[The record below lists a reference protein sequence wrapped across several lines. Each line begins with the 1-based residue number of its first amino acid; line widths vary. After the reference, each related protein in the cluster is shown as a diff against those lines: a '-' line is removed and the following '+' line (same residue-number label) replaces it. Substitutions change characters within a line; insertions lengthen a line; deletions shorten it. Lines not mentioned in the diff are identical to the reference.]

1 MPMDAQ
7 RYARL
12 RSLFDAVVDAPSQ
25 ERRARLDAL
34 EADAALVDEALDLI
48 EQSERRNTEQLGRPL
63 QAALSQVTVEA
74 APGDQF
80 GVWRVE
86 RELGRG
92 GMGAVYLVQRDDGH
106 FRQTAALKFIRG
118 SAAVGAVAYFTRER
132 QLLATLAHPQ
142 IARLLDGGATAQG
155 RPYLV
160 MEYIDGMPIDVY
172 CTAHRLGQ
180 RAVLELFASACAAV
194 AFAHRQLIVHCDLKP
209 SNLLVTGEGRPVLL
223 DFGIAQLVDRVG
235 GDGAAPGDDADAPVA
250 AAYTPRYASPEQ
262 RDGRRV
268 TVASDIYSLG
278 TVLRELLT
286 SHHDAATAIG
296 PELAALLAKA
306 THADAERRYA
316 SVDAFCDD
324 IAALLTRRPLRA
336 MPATAPYRA
345 RKFVRRRWPWLLA
358 AAVFALTV
366 TAFSAKVVIESR
378 RARIAEQSALAERDR
393 ALQAEAAARASE
405 VSANEVSDFLTSVF
419 DGANPDAGTGNIPTG
434 VLVDQAVARVEQ
446 DLGAQPATQSQMYAA
461 LAGVQAA
468 IEQPQRSIASY
479 ERAIAI
485 ERGLHRPLVLA
496 RMLMKSAVV
505 RLKFSD
511 GPQML
516 EEAREAMAL
525 VERHGQP
532 DSPLM
537 VDAMTVHADML
548 GVHGDPQQAAQMFER
563 AVALARR
570 IEPGSRRL
578 AITVGTAG
586 WHYRRIGDLDRATG
600 LLDEQVVLLAKEGGE
615 QDMDYQTALE
625 TLASTYG
632 QARRFDESETAFRKL
647 IDLRRASGRLDSEY
661 GAWSLSQFGRMLTSA
676 GRPLEAIQ
684 WLRESVAVSERKL
697 ADDGAARGVLLNLLG
712 TAADRAGD
720 YALAETSFRAALAIL
735 DKVWKEENATLA
747 LIRHKFGASL
757 LRAGKRAEATA
768 RLRQARDQYLRFQ
781 LHDDVDLLE
790 ARLSYADALRQ
801 NGNTAAAGEEL
812 DAIALHYDQLL
823 PPEAARHAHLR
834 ALVQLGHVPLT
845 DTLQALQR
853 SETQMRDALGDQDA
867 RSWLVCLDRA
877 ELLQADGQKAAAST
891 LAAEILARVQPR
903 VVPESPLLERIR
915 RLL

>member
-1 MPMDAQ
+1 MDAE

-12 RSLFDAVVDAPSQ
+12 RTLFDAVIDEPAE
-25 ERRARLDAL
+25 ERRALLDAVEL
-34 EADAALVDEALDLI
+34 DAAVIDEVLELI
-48 EQSERRNTEQLGRPL
+48 VQSERRNTEQLGKPL

-118 SAAVGAVAYFTRER
+118 SAEVAAVAYFTRER

-142 IARLLDGGATAQG
+142 IARLLDGGATVQG

-160 MEYIDGMPIDVY
+160 MEYIDGMPIDAY
-172 CTAHRLGQ
+172 CKAHSLGH
-180 RAVLELFASACAAV
+180 RAVLELFASASAAV
-194 AFAHRQLIVHCDLKP
+194 AFAHRQLVVHCDLKP

-235 GDGAAPGDDADAPVA
+235 GDSGAPTDGADAPAA

-262 RDGRRV
+262 REGRRV

-286 SHHDAATAIG
+286 LAADVAAIG

-306 THADAERRYA
+306 THADADRRYV
-316 SVDAFCDD
+316 SVDALCDD
-324 IAALLTRRPLRA
+324 IAAFLARRPLRA
-336 MPATAPYRA
+336 VPATAPYRA
-345 RKFVRRRWPWLLA
+345 RKFVQRRWPWLLA

-366 TAFSAKVVIESR
+366 MAFSAKVVIESR

-393 ALQAEAAARASE
+393 ALLAEAAARASE

-419 DGANPDAGTGNIPTG
+419 NGANPDAGTGNIPTG

-446 DLGAQPATQSQMYAA
+446 DLSAQPATRSQMYAA
-461 LAGVQAA
+461 LAGVQEA

-485 ERGLHRPLVLA
+485 ERGLQRPLVLA
-496 RMLMKSAVV
+496 RMLMKSAAV
-505 RLKFSD
+505 RLKFAD
-511 GPQML
+511 GPQQML
-516 EEAREAMAL
+516 NEAREALQL

-532 DSPLM
+532 DSPLL
-537 VDAMTVHADML
+537 VDAMTVFADVL
-548 GVHGDPQQAAQMFER
+548 GMHGDPKQATQVFER
-563 AVALARR
+563 AMALARR

-578 AITVGTAG
+578 AFTVGTAG
-586 WHYRRIGDLDRATG
+586 WYFGRNGDLDRATQ
-600 LLDEQVVLLAKEGGE
+600 LLSEQLTLLAKVVGE
-615 QDMDYQTALE
+615 RDMDYQGALE

-632 QARRFDESETAFRKL
+632 QARRFEESETAFRKL
-647 IDLRRASGRLDSEY
+647 IDLRRATGQLDSDY

-684 WLRESVAVSERKL
+684 WLRESVAISERKL
-697 ADDGAARGVLLNLLG
+697 ADDGVARGVLLNLLG

-720 YALAETSFRAALAIL
+720 YALAESSFRAALAIL
-735 DKVWKEENATLA
+735 DKVWKEDRASLA

-757 LRAGKRAEATA
+757 LRAGKRAEATV
-768 RLRQARDQYLRFQ
+768 RLRLARDQYVKHQ
-781 LHDDVDLLE
+781 PHDNVDLLE

-801 NGNTAAAGEEL
+801 NGDVAAADAEL
-812 DAIALHYDQLL
+812 DAIAAHVDRLL
-823 PPEAARHAHLR
+823 PPEAARLAHLR
-834 ALVQLGHVPLT
+834 ALVRRGQVPLA
-845 DTLQALQR
+845 DTLKALIQ
-853 SETQMRDALGDQDA
+853 SETQMRTALGDQDA
-867 RSWLVCLDRA
+867 RSWLVRLDRA
-877 ELLQADGQKAAAST
+877 ELLQADGQKTAAST
-891 LAAEILARVQPR
+891 MAAEVLSKVQPR
-903 VVPESPLLERIR
+903 VVPDSPLLKRIR